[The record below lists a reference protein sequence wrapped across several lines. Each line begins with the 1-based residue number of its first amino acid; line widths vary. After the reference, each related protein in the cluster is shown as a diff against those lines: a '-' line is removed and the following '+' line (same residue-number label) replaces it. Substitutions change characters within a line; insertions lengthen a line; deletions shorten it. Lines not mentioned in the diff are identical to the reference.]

1 MIISHLF
8 HYLPFILLLGSS
20 KLART
25 RMALA
30 AKLYWV
36 KLTELVTQACRKN
49 KTPTLNFSVIALLL
63 NWHLLS
69 LSVTLS
75 EWWTEKCYF
84 SQCDS
89 QWKNGF
95 SLGDVGIFFFF
106 FLGLEMSLKQTNK
119 CTIQLV
125 PLNKYS
131 TQWWTE
137 KKHTA
142 LVLA

>member
-63 NWHLLS
+63 N
-69 LSVTLS
+69 
-75 EWWTEKCYF
+75 
-84 SQCDS
+84 
-89 QWKNGF
+89 
-95 SLGDVGIFFFF
+95 
-106 FLGLEMSLKQTNK
+106 
-119 CTIQLV
+119 
-125 PLNKYS
+125 
-131 TQWWTE
+131 
-137 KKHTA
+137 
-142 LVLA
+142 